1 MSDVV
6 VQVSTEFWSDGCC
19 DWPLPCGDFPMRL
32 VSSLVNS
39 CCGSVFESGTLVL
52 CSVPSSCEGQLKYN
66 WFFWRLNESFLPLV
80 FQYMASLQLKFVHLN
95 CTAAVP
101 VCCVCNTWLWGQLS
115 SQMRVRTLGRWLE
128 MSVRVVEDVFQMI
141 ENAVPRF
148 AIHF

>member
-1 MSDVV
+1 MAAA
-6 VQVSTEFWSDGCC
+6 TGRF
-19 DWPLPCGDFPMRL
+19 PCGDFSMRL

-101 VCCVCNTWLWGQLS
+101 VCCVCNTWLWGSTEFSDARPNTWEVVRNVSLCGRRCLS
-115 SQMRVRTLGRWLE
+115 N
-128 MSVRVVEDVFQMI
+128 D
-141 ENAVPRF
+141 
-148 AIHF
+148 